1 MKNFFYLKALRR
13 TIIQFLDIFNNIRV
27 GKYDSEGNVIKY
39 VNVPVKL
46 AGKDKTWMWL
56 RDQKQEKI
64 TPMISAQMTGVTFAE
79 DRAAGKHEY
88 VNTSLDNNAITRY
101 LNPIPYDLDFSIGIL
116 GQYMVELDQ
125 ILEQI
130 LAYFNPYIMIRVD
143 IPEIGANYEV
153 KVISQASSLDFPI
166 TMGEEDYRLLT
177 WTIPFTIQTFL
188 FRPSVD
194 VGIIEKLFI
203 NFYTD
208 RDVFGERVGT
218 ETAYTSGGEGNYY
231 DESIFLEALG
241 YDNDG
246 RILHNYELF
255 GTDD

>member
-13 TIIQFLDIFNNIRV
+13 TIIQFLDIFNNIRI
-27 GKYDSEGNVIKY
+27 GKYDANGNVTKY

-64 TPMISAQMTGVTFAE
+64 TPMISAQMTGVTFSE
-79 DRAAGKHEY
+79 ERAAGRHEY
-88 VNTSLDNNAITRY
+88 VNTALDNNVLTRY
-101 LNPIPYDLDFSIGIL
+101 LNPVPYDLDFSVGIL

-130 LAYFNPYIMIRVD
+130 LAYFNPYVFIRID

-153 KVISQASSLDFPI
+153 KVISQSSSLDFPV

-177 WTIPFTIQTFL
+177 WTLPFTIQTYL
-188 FRPSVD
+188 FRPAVD
-194 VGIIEKLFI
+194 VSVIEKLFI
-203 NFYTD
+203 NFYTNEE
-208 RDVFGERVGT
+208 VFGETVGT
-218 ETAYTSGGEGNYY
+218 ETAYTSGGEGNSY

-241 YDNDG
+241 LDQDG
-246 RILHNYELF
+246 ATLYNYELF
-255 GTDD
+255 GNDN